1 MLRHDAIFKLVLLL
15 LLSVGCQSTS
25 GTQNRSVLSFLNRNS
40 TPQPPERQV
49 QTFEQAMANL
59 EETTPA
65 EAPEEPSPDLAS
77 VSPDTPKPVVQLASH
92 IEIEP
97 VQAGEHPPEAAP
109 VSSQRFVHDA
119 ETQALINTALRN
131 LSEAERAE
139 WLEYFATVDSRMI
152 PFVLSAKKQ
161 NHIAGDDQP
170 RDQLPEQNSSP
181 GSEITESQPSLLA
194 ILDEEMPEP
203 LPKSEDSGSGPDGE
217 EIVQA
222 GHLMNRSSETS
233 PQLAAVNGGSSPLHT
248 QEASK
253 IPPLLQ
259 APESEEPE
267 SSNAVPEAI
276 RELPGRLRSLT
287 DWDNPIRLRGKDE
300 SGNPKSV
307 EPNTKQ
313 SLGLP
318 KILGGSFLH
327 RDESEPTPSN
337 VVVVTP
343 TEELSR
349 PPHAMS
355 SDEKMHI
362 APGAKLWEDEL
373 QRLISLMSA
382 ESIVTSGTSSLS
394 PNELRHHVA
403 LRLLMLING
412 QPELAQEP
420 IPGLSASEQE
430 FWTALFWGLSSY
442 IDQENP
448 DVAERTSQ
456 AISQLR
462 LATSHL
468 EVTARLRLK
477 NVLFCQRIDGFGNYE
492 TYLSDRFRAGQ
503 RVLIYAE
510 IKNFTSKMT
519 SDGEYSTRIRSLLEI
534 YDSTTGNRVDA
545 NDFPSTEDLS
555 RTQRSDYYHSYRID
569 FPEHLS
575 PGNYSL
581 KITIVDESTG
591 KQAISDIPFEIMD

>member
-15 LLSVGCQSTS
+15 LMSVGCQSTS
-25 GTQNRSVLSFLNRNS
+25 GTQNRSVLSFLNRNA
-40 TPQPPERQV
+40 TPNTPERQV
-49 QTFEQAMANL
+49 QTFEQAMAGF
-59 EETTPA
+59 EESTPD
-65 EAPEEPSPDLAS
+65 ELPEEPSSDLAS
-77 VSPDTPKPVVQLASH
+77 VPPDTPKPVVQLASH

-97 VQAGEHPPEAAP
+97 VQSGEHPPAAPP

-119 ETQALINTALRN
+119 ETQTLINTALRN
-131 LSEAERAE
+131 LSEAEQVE
-139 WLEYFATVDSRMI
+139 WREYFATVDSRMV
-152 PFVLSAKKQ
+152 PFVLSAQQQ
-161 NHIAGDDQP
+161 NRNPGDDQL
-170 RDQLPEQNSSP
+170 RDRTHEQNSGP
-181 GSEITESQPSLLA
+181 EIVENQPSLLK
-194 ILDEEMPEP
+194 ILEEEMPKP
-203 LPKSEDSGSGPDGE
+203 LQNGQENVAESEGE
-217 EIVQA
+217 EIVQT
-222 GHLMNRSSETS
+222 GHLFDRSSRNAAQDTLASADTPPQLTQETS
-233 PQLAAVNGGSSPLHT
+233 KV
-248 QEASK
+248 
-253 IPPLLQ
+253 PPLLQ
-259 APESEEPE
+259 APEAEEAE
-267 SSNAVPEAI
+267 SSTAVPEAI
-276 RELPGRLRSLT
+276 RDLPGRLRSLT
-287 DWDNPIRLRGKDE
+287 EWDSPIRLRGKDD
-300 SGNPKSV
+300 SSNSKSS
-307 EPNTKQ
+307 EPNAKQ
-313 SLGLP
+313 PLGLP
-318 KILGGSFLH
+318 KILGGSFLN
-327 RDESEPTPSN
+327 REESEPAPSN

-343 TEELSR
+343 SEELSR
-349 PPHAMS
+349 PPHAVS

-382 ESIVTSGTSSLS
+382 ESIVTGGTESLS

-412 QPELAQEP
+412 QPELSQQP
-420 IPGLSASEQE
+420 IPGLTASEQE

-503 RVLIYAE
+503 RVLIYSE

-519 SDGEYSTRIRSLLEI
+519 ADGEYSTRIRSLLEI
-534 YDSTTGNRVDA
+534 YDTTTGNRVDA

-575 PGNYSL
+575 AGKYSL

-591 KQAISDIPFEIMD
+591 KQASSDIPFEIVD